1 MTKTEIEELKTNLQS
16 YLESHGID
24 TSTLFRC
31 VNPDH
36 TDNNPSMEYFKDNKV
51 YCYGCRVC
59 YDLFG
64 AISAMENVDRSEAI
78 KRAINYYTNGY
89 MPKTYKQKPKDIRKA
104 ENGTPKDYTKAYEV
118 WKNNFS
124 KNENAKNYLINRGI
138 DLQTAERFNVGF
150 NTFKFGDIEFN
161 SVIIPSSK
169 NCFTARNIDT
179 NCDSKNRHYRPTGC
193 QSEIFNVVALKND
206 IPYCVIT
213 EGEFDC
219 LSFETIGVNAIAL
232 GGAYNISKLKNA
244 EKDKSKTLIL
254 ALDNDERGKLTT
266 EELIAY
272 FKENNFKYL
281 VFDNCGFKDANQALI
296 EDKERFENSIKELIQ
311 QLNKKLKTQ
320 ENEM

>member
-1 MTKTEIEELKTNLQS
+1 MTKTEIEDLKTNLQS

-24 TSTLFRC
+24 TNKLFRC

-36 TDNNPSMEYFKDNKV
+36 TDNNPSMEYFKDHKV
-51 YCYGCRVC
+51 YCYGCRAC

-64 AISAMENVDRSEAI
+64 VISAMENVDRSEAV

-89 MPKTYKQKPKDIRKA
+89 MPKIYKQKPKDVRKA
-104 ENGTPKDYTKAYEV
+104 EKGTPKDYTKAYEV
-118 WKNNFS
+118 WKKNFS
-124 KNENAKNYLINRGI
+124 KNDIAKNYLINRGI

-150 NTFKFGDIEFN
+150 NTFKFGDVEL
-161 SVIIPSSK
+161 SAVIIPASK
-169 NCFTARNIDT
+169 NCFTARNIDI
-179 NCDSKNRHYRPTGC
+179 NCNSKNRHYRPTGC
-193 QSEIFNVVALKND
+193 QSEIFNVSALKNE

-219 LSFETIGVNAIAL
+219 LSFESIGVNAIAL
-232 GGAYNISKLKNA
+232 GGIYNISKLKDA
-244 EKDKSKTLIL
+244 EKDKNKTLIL
-254 ALDNDERGKLTT
+254 ALDNDERGKMTT

-281 VFDNCGFKDANQALI
+281 VFDNCGFKDANKALV
-296 EDKERFENSIKELIQ
+296 EDKERFETSIKELIQ